1 MKDGKERIAQLKIYL
16 VGGAVRDEL
25 LGLLVKEKDWVV
37 VGATPEEMISRG
49 FTPVGKEFPVFLHPQ
64 THEEYTLARTER
76 KIAKG
81 YKGFSFYAAPNVTLE
96 EDLKRRDLTINA
108 MAKTPRGKII
118 DPYGGKQDLKN
129 KILRHV
135 SPAFQEDP
143 VRILRLA
150 RLATKFPEFSI
161 HPETLDLIKE
171 MAGAG
176 EVNALVPDRVWQELV
191 RALANEAPI
200 RFFTVLH
207 DCGALAILF
216 HSLHPENKGMGALS
230 QIASKTSSPIIR
242 FAALLSD
249 FTPEAIQK
257 LALQYRVPNKYSD
270 LATMISRFQGLYID
284 ISQMNEKELLNF
296 ILKTDALRRDKR
308 FEQFLF
314 TCTLLYP
321 ALEKSSDKVKK
332 AIIAIKSINIKPLQE
347 RQLRGEDFAKA
358 LKALRLEIIRSLIS
372 ATTYFPEENTVTIKS

>member
-1 MKDGKERIAQLKIYL
+1 MRIYL

-37 VGATPEEMISRG
+37 VGATPEEMITRG
-49 FTPVGKEFPVFLHPQ
+49 FKPVGKEFPVFLHPQ

-76 KIAKG
+76 KTAKG
-81 YKGFSFYAAPNVTLE
+81 YKGFSFYTTPNVTLE

-108 MAKTPRGKII
+108 IAKTPSGKLI
-118 DPYGGKQDLKN
+118 DPYGGQQDLKN

-161 HPETLDLIKE
+161 HPETLDLMKE
-171 MAGAG
+171 MTNKG
-176 EVNALVPDRVWQELV
+176 EVNALIPNRVWQELV
-191 RALANEAPI
+191 RAIANKAPT

-216 HSLHPENKGMGALS
+216 YALHPKNKGLDALS
-230 QIASKTSSPIIR
+230 QIASRTPSPVMR

-249 FTPEAIQK
+249 LSPKVIQK
-257 LALQYRVPNKYSD
+257 LALQYRIPNKYSD
-270 LATMISRFQGLYID
+270 LAIMISRFQGIYEYV
-284 ISQMNEKELLNF
+284 SQTNEKELLNF

-314 TCTLLYP
+314 ICTSLYP
-321 ALEKSSDKVKK
+321 TLVKNNDKIKE
-332 AIIAIKSINIKPLQE
+332 AIKVIKSINIKPLQE
-347 RQLRGEDFAKA
+347 RQLKGENFAKA
-358 LKALRLEIIRSLIS
+358 LETLRLEAIRCSILSDTLSPVQVCSHQRRSI
-372 ATTYFPEENTVTIKS
+372 

>member
-1 MKDGKERIAQLKIYL
+1 MRIYL

-37 VGATPEEMISRG
+37 VGATPEEMITRG
-49 FTPVGKEFPVFLHPQ
+49 FKPVGKEFPVFLHPQ

-76 KIAKG
+76 KTAKG
-81 YKGFSFYAAPNVTLE
+81 YKGFSFYTTPNVTLE

-108 MAKTPRGKII
+108 IAKTPSGKLI
-118 DPYGGKQDLKN
+118 DPYGGQQDLKN

-161 HPETLDLIKE
+161 HPETLDLMKE
-171 MAGAG
+171 MTNKG
-176 EVNALVPDRVWQELV
+176 EVNALIPNRVWQELV
-191 RALANEAPI
+191 RAIANKAPT

-216 HSLHPENKGMGALS
+216 YALHPKNKGVDALS
-230 QIASKTSSPIIR
+230 QIASRTPSPVMR

-249 FTPEAIQK
+249 LSPKVIQK
-257 LALQYRVPNKYSD
+257 LALQYRIPNKYSD
-270 LATMISRFQGLYID
+270 LAIMISRFQGIYEYV
-284 ISQMNEKELLNF
+284 SRTNEKELLNF

-314 TCTLLYP
+314 ICTSLYP
-321 ALEKSSDKVKK
+321 TLVKNNDKIKE
-332 AIIAIKSINIKPLQE
+332 AIKVIKSINIKPLQE
-347 RQLRGEDFAKA
+347 RQLKGENFAKA
-358 LKALRLEIIRSLIS
+358 LETLRLEAIRCSILSDTLSPVQVCSHQRRSI
-372 ATTYFPEENTVTIKS
+372 

>member
-1 MKDGKERIAQLKIYL
+1 MRIYL

-37 VGATPEEMISRG
+37 VGATPEEMITRG
-49 FTPVGKEFPVFLHPQ
+49 FKPVGKEFPVFLHPQ

-76 KIAKG
+76 KTAKG
-81 YKGFSFYAAPNVTLE
+81 YKGFSFYTTPNVTLE

-108 MAKTPRGKII
+108 IAKTPSGKLI
-118 DPYGGKQDLKN
+118 DPYGGQQDLKN

-161 HPETLDLIKE
+161 HPETLDLMKE
-171 MAGAG
+171 MTNKG
-176 EVNALVPDRVWQELV
+176 EVNALIPNRVWQELI
-191 RALANEAPI
+191 RAIANKAPT

-216 HSLHPENKGMGALS
+216 YALHPKNKGVDALS
-230 QIASKTSSPIIR
+230 QIASRTPSPVMR

-249 FTPEAIQK
+249 LSPKVIQK
-257 LALQYRVPNKYSD
+257 LALQYRIPNKYSD
-270 LATMISRFQGLYID
+270 LAIMISRFQGIYEYV
-284 ISQMNEKELLNF
+284 SQTNEKELLNF

-314 TCTLLYP
+314 ICTSLYP
-321 ALEKSSDKVKK
+321 TLVKNNDKIKE
-332 AIIAIKSINIKPLQE
+332 AIKVIKSINIKPLQE
-347 RQLRGEDFAKA
+347 RQLKGENFAKA
-358 LKALRLEIIRSLIS
+358 LETLRLEAIRCSILSDTLSPVQVCSHQRRAI
-372 ATTYFPEENTVTIKS
+372 

>member
-1 MKDGKERIAQLKIYL
+1 MKIYL

-37 VGATPEEMISRG
+37 VGATPEEMIACG
-49 FTPVGKEFPVFLHPQ
+49 FKPVGKEFPVFLHPQ

-76 KIAKG
+76 KITKG
-81 YKGFSFYAAPNVTLE
+81 YKGFSFYATPNVTLE

-118 DPYGGKQDLKN
+118 DPYGGQQDLKN

-161 HPETLDLIKE
+161 HPEILDLMKR
-171 MAGAG
+171 MTGAG
-176 EVNALVPDRVWQELV
+176 EVNALTPDRVWQELV

-200 RFFTVLH
+200 RFFKILH
-207 DCGALAILF
+207 DCGALDILF
-216 HSLHPENKGMGALS
+216 HALHPENKGMDALS
-230 QIASKTSSPIIR
+230 QIANKTSSSIIR

-249 FTPEAIQK
+249 FSSEAIQK
-257 LALQYRVPNKYSD
+257 LTLQYRVPNEYSD
-270 LATMISRFQGLYID
+270 LAIMISRFQRLYKNV
-284 ISQMNEKELLNF
+284 SRMNEKELLNF
-296 ILKTDALRRDKR
+296 ILKTDALRKDRR

-314 TCTLLYP
+314 ICASLYP
-321 ALEKSSDKVKK
+321 ELEKNNDRIKK
-332 AIIAIKSINIKPLQE
+332 AITVIKSIDVKPLQE
-347 RQLRGEDFAKA
+347 RQLRGENFAKA
-358 LKALRLEIIRSLIS
+358 LEALRLEAIRSLILAIS
-372 ATTYFPEENTVTIKS
+372 SPEENL

>member
-1 MKDGKERIAQLKIYL
+1 MGLNDKSERITQLRIYL

-25 LGLLVKEKDWVV
+25 LGLLVREKDWVV
-37 VGATPEEMISRG
+37 VGTTPEEMITRG
-49 FTPVGKEFPVFLHPQ
+49 FKPVGKEFPVFLHPQ

-76 KIAKG
+76 KTTKG
-81 YKGFSFYAAPNVTLE
+81 YKGFSFYTTPNVTLE

-108 MAKTPRGKII
+108 IAKTPSGKLI
-118 DPYGGKQDLKN
+118 DPYGGQQDLKN

-161 HPETLDLIKE
+161 HPETLDLMKE
-171 MAGAG
+171 MTNKG
-176 EVNALVPDRVWQELV
+176 EVNALIPNRVWQELV
-191 RALANEAPI
+191 RAIANKAPT

-216 HSLHPENKGMGALS
+216 YALHPENKGVNALS
-230 QIASKTSSPIIR
+230 QIASRTPSPVMR

-249 FTPEAIQK
+249 LSPKVIQK
-257 LALQYRVPNKYSD
+257 LALQYRVPNEYSD
-270 LATMISRFQGLYID
+270 LAIMISRFQGIYKYV
-284 ISQMNEKELLNF
+284 SRTNEKELLNF

-314 TCTLLYP
+314 ICTSLYP
-321 ALEKSSDKVKK
+321 ALVKNNDKIKK
-332 AIIAIKSINIKPLQE
+332 AIKAIKSINVKPLQE
-347 RQLRGEDFAKA
+347 RQLKGENFAKA
-358 LKALRLEIIRSLIS
+358 LETLRLEAIRFSIVSDILS
-372 ATTYFPEENTVTIKS
+372 PEQNM

>member
-1 MKDGKERIAQLKIYL
+1 MRIYL

-37 VGATPEEMISRG
+37 VGATPEEMITRG
-49 FTPVGKEFPVFLHPQ
+49 FKPVGKEFPVFLHPQ

-76 KIAKG
+76 KTAKG
-81 YKGFSFYAAPNVTLE
+81 YKGFSFYTTPNVTLE

-108 MAKTPRGKII
+108 IAKTPSGKLI
-118 DPYGGKQDLKN
+118 DPYGGQQDLKN

-161 HPETLDLIKE
+161 HPETLDLMKE
-171 MAGAG
+171 MTNKG
-176 EVNALVPDRVWQELV
+176 EVNALIPNRVWQELV
-191 RALANEAPI
+191 RAIANKAPT

-216 HSLHPENKGMGALS
+216 YALHPKNKGVDALS
-230 QIASKTSSPIIR
+230 QIASRTPSPVMR

-249 FTPEAIQK
+249 LSPKVIQK
-257 LALQYRVPNKYSD
+257 LALQYRIPNKYSD
-270 LATMISRFQGLYID
+270 LAIMISRFQGIYEYV
-284 ISQMNEKELLNF
+284 SQTNEKELLNF

-314 TCTLLYP
+314 ICTSLYP
-321 ALEKSSDKVKK
+321 TLVKNNDKIKE
-332 AIIAIKSINIKPLQE
+332 AIKVIKSINIKPLQE
-347 RQLRGEDFAKA
+347 RQLKGENFAKA
-358 LKALRLEIIRSLIS
+358 LETLRLEAIRCSILS
-372 ATTYFPEENTVTIKS
+372 DTLSPVQVV